1 VYQLSSV
8 FLEMYPFY
16 PYFFGLAVI
25 TNDLKMSVFTK
36 GPFILGYLISLGE
49 IRIKVVFSGEPG
61 LTVYVAIEG
70 KTRANGVFNGLF
82 IEHGQRA
89 RLTGANRADLAVGR
103 GVIQHP
109 AITE

>member
-16 PYFFGLAVI
+16 PYFFGLAVS
-25 TNDLKMSVFTK
+25 TGDLKMAVFTK
-36 GPFILGYLISLGE
+36 WAFVLGYLISLGE

-61 LTVYVAIEG
+61 LTVYCAIEG
-70 KTRANGVFNGLF
+70 KTRADRVFYSLF
-82 IEHGQRA
+82 IEYWQRT
-89 RLTGANRADLAVGR
+89 RLTGANRANLTVGR
-103 GVIQHP
+103 GIINNP